1 MEGVLLSTQG
11 RQWLRRDFRPQVAA
25 QNRNELSASM
35 TLIEGWASSCWVIEL
50 CFTGI
55 KKPACGRLFIIIN
68 ILIYK
73 YLFLNEIN
81 VPPLVPPGWFR
92 VT

>member
-1 MEGVLLSTQG
+1 MRIMQSKKGDLGASEGEWAV
-11 RQWLRRDFRPQVAA
+11 
-25 QNRNELSASM
+25 SA
-35 TLIEGWASSCWVIEL
+35 
-50 CFTGI
+50 CFSGI